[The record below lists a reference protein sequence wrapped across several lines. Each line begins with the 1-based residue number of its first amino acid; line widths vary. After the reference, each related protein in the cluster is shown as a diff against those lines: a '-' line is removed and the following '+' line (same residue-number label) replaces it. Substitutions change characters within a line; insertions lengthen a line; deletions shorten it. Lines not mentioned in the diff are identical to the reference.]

1 MTLDEA
7 IEHCKEKSKRACEC
21 AKEHEQLSQ
30 WLIDYKEL
38 KERETPK
45 KVKFETFTNHECY
58 EDMTGYEDV
67 EPRCPVCGEEV
78 LSVANYCYSCGQALN
93 RRVEDD

>member
-7 IEHCKEKSKRACEC
+7 IDHCKEKSKGNCEC

-45 KVKFETFTNHECY
+45 KVKLKTITNYECY
-58 EDMTGYEDV
+58 EDMAGYEDV

-78 LSVANYCYSCGQALN
+78 LSIANYCYKCGQRL
-93 RRVEDD
+93 EG